1 MFQKERNG
9 EKIAGNYIYK
19 KIIQENCRSRRHK
32 FCELK
37 EFTQ

>member
-19 KIIQENCRSRRHK
+19 KLFKKTAEVEDINSVN
-32 FCELK
+32 
-37 EFTQ
+37 